1 MLLLD
6 THTYLWFISDNPLL
20 PQWVSEEI
28 QTSENV
34 FVSIA
39 SFWEIAIKN
48 AKGLL
53 DIQVPVSKMMED
65 CALLNFTV
73 LPINGM
79 HLDKLKV
86 LPYIHKDPFDRILIC
101 QAQAEDIKLV
111 TAQSMTA
118 KPAAP
123 GTRSS
128 TPGKPE
134 CS

>member
-6 THTYLWFISDNPLL
+6 THTYLWFIGENSQL
-20 PQWVSEEI
+20 PQWVSEKI

-53 DIQVPVSKMMED
+53 ELPVSVSRMMED
-65 CALLNFTV
+65 CAALNLTI
-73 LPINGM
+73 LPINGV
-79 HLDKLKV
+79 HLDKLKN

-101 QAQAEDIKLV
+101 QALAEGMELV
-111 TAQSMTA
+111 TVDSNIVQYDVKTIEYSKT
-118 KPAAP
+118 
-123 GTRSS
+123 
-128 TPGKPE
+128 
-134 CS
+134 